1 MRTTL
6 EIDDEVLER
15 IKRRARHQHIP
26 AGRLISDLL
35 RQQLDQPPNIVITNG
50 IPVLQG
56 RKSGGVVS
64 EKQAATMI
72 EELLRQESGL

>member
-1 MRTTL
+1 MRTTI

-15 IKRRARHQHIP
+15 IKRRARHQHVP

-35 RQQLDQPPNIVITNG
+35 RQQLDQPPNIVVTNG
-50 IPVLQG
+50 VPVLQ
-56 RKSGGVVS
+56 RSKAAGVVS

-72 EELLRQESGL
+72 EELLHEESGL